1 MRRLA
6 ALLAVAALCVFGAA
20 GCGGGDK
27 KPVTPL
33 DDALGYFAKD
43 APFVAAVETD
53 PDGPQVKQAV
63 SLVRRFRVGGLLAAR
78 LEQLTRFRFLRYARD
93 IRPLLGAPLVIGLT
107 KPAAGSDLSVPLV
120 VAISVDHPVDAKR
133 LLLRQPGFLARGKSS

>member
-6 ALLAVAALCVFGAA
+6 ALLAVAALCLFGAA

-63 SLVRRFRVGGLLAAR
+63 SLVRPPPVGGLPPPR
-78 LEQLTRFRFLRYARD
+78 LEQLRRFRFLPSRRD
-93 IRPLLGAPLVIGLT
+93 LRPLLGPPPVTGLT
-107 KPAAGSDLSVPLV
+107 KP
-120 VAISVDHPVDAKR
+120 
-133 LLLRQPGFLARGKSS
+133 